1 MTTTG
6 PAGAGRHEQ
15 PDYPAN
21 AGSRTRRAG
30 SHIVRVAVAAGLTAY
45 LLWRSQPSDVLRA
58 VASANPAW
66 ILAAV
71 ALVLADR
78 ALMAYRWIALL
89 CIVDPEQRPP
99 LGRLLKVFF
108 VSTFVGTFLPA
119 SIGGDA
125 VRAYSI
131 SRDEVSGA
139 DAVAS
144 VFMDRMLGVAALL
157 VMGVPGLF
165 FARDLAANRAVIA
178 GLAATGA
185 VSLAT
190 IVMIFSERFGVWSA
204 RLIGAVPAPALQRM
218 AHSIVE
224 SIRRYARFHWR
235 LLNVLLASVGVQ
247 VLRIVQAYCL
257 GRSLGID
264 AGLAAYF
271 AFIPVILLI
280 MLLPITVNGLGT
292 SQAAFVWF
300 FARVGVA
307 NAPAFVLSLLFVGLG
322 IVGNLPGGFLYALS
336 PSRLPVLSRSGR
348 SSPSRKGRLKADAG
362 RDSQTGR

>member
-1 MTTTG
+1 VNG
-6 PAGAGRHEQ
+6 NNPAT
-15 PDYPAN
+15 
-21 AGSRTRRAG
+21 AGSHSRRAG
-30 SHIVRVAVAAGLTAY
+30 SHIVRIAVAAGLTAY
-45 LLWRSQPSDVLRA
+45 LLWRSHPGDVLRA
-58 VASANPAW
+58 VASADPAW
-66 ILAAV
+66 MLLAV

-78 ALMAYRWIALL
+78 VLMAYRWIALL
-89 CIVDPEQRPP
+89 CIVRPEQRPP
-99 LGRLLKVFF
+99 LGRLLEVFF

-119 SIGGDA
+119 SVGGDA

-165 FARDLAANRAVIA
+165 VARDLAANRAVLA

-185 VSLAT
+185 VSLVT
-190 IVMIFSERFGVWSA
+190 ILMIFSERFGVWSA
-204 RLIGAVPAPALQRM
+204 RLAGAVPAPALQRT
-218 AHSIVE
+218 AHSIVG

-235 LLNVLLASVGVQ
+235 LFNVLLASIGVQ
-247 VLRIVQAYCL
+247 ILRIVQAYCL

-264 AGLAAYF
+264 AALAAYF

-300 FARVGVA
+300 FARIGVA

-322 IVGNLPGGFLYALS
+322 IVGNLPGGVLYAFS
-336 PSRLPVLSRSGR
+336 PGSRRPPSAAPSPAGDAEAMATRREFGSQRNRS
-348 SSPSRKGRLKADAG
+348 
-362 RDSQTGR
+362 

>member
-1 MTTTG
+1 
-6 PAGAGRHEQ
+6 
-15 PDYPAN
+15 
-21 AGSRTRRAG
+21 
-30 SHIVRVAVAAGLTAY
+30 
-45 LLWRSQPSDVLRA
+45 LWRSHPGDVLRA
-58 VASANPAW
+58 VASADPSW
-66 ILAAV
+66 ILLAV
-71 ALVLADR
+71 VLVLADR

-89 CIVDPEQRPP
+89 CIVRPAQRPP
-99 LGRLLKVFF
+99 LGRLLEIFF
-108 VSTFVGTFLPA
+108 VSTFVGTLLPA

-185 VSLAT
+185 VSLVT
-190 IVMIFSERFGVWSA
+190 ILIIFSERFGVWSA

-224 SIRRYARFHWR
+224 SIRCYARFHWR
-235 LLNVLLASVGVQ
+235 LLQVLLASIAVQ
-247 VLRIVQAYCL
+247 ILRVVQAYCL

-264 AGLAAYF
+264 AALAAYF

-307 NAPAFVLSLLFVGLG
+307 NAPAFVLSLLFVALG
-322 IVGNLPGGFLYALS
+322 IVGNLPGGVLYALS
-336 PSRLPVLSRSGR
+336 LPSNRWSSAGTSSAARDSSRSLG
-348 SSPSRKGRLKADAG
+348 P
-362 RDSQTGR
+362 

>member
-1 MTTTG
+1 VSG
-6 PAGAGRHEQ
+6 NNPAQ
-15 PDYPAN
+15 
-21 AGSRTRRAG
+21 AG
-30 SHIVRVAVAAGLTAY
+30 SHSRTVWSHIFRIAVAAGLTAY
-45 LLWRSQPSDVLRA
+45 LLWRSHPGDVLRA
-58 VASANPAW
+58 VASADPTW
-66 ILAAV
+66 ILLAV
-71 ALVLADR
+71 VLVLADR
-78 ALMAYRWIALL
+78 ALMAYRWIGLL
-89 CIVDPEQRPP
+89 CIVRAEQRPP
-99 LGRLLKVFF
+99 LRRLLEVFF

-165 FARDLAANRAVIA
+165 FARDLAANRAVLA
-178 GLAATGA
+178 GLAATAA

-190 IVMIFSERFGVWSA
+190 ILMIFSERFGLWSA
-204 RLIGAVPAPALQRM
+204 RLIGAVPGPTVQRM

-235 LLNVLLASVGVQ
+235 LLHVLLASIGVQ
-247 VLRIVQAYCL
+247 ILRVVQAYCL

-264 AGLAAYF
+264 AALAAYF

-322 IVGNLPGGFLYALS
+322 IVGNLPGGLLYAFS
-336 PSRLPVLSRSGR
+336 PKATRRSAG
-348 SSPSRKGRLKADAG
+348 SSPSTGVPLAPPRKL
-362 RDSQTGR
+362 

>member
-1 MTTTG
+1 VTT
-6 PAGAGRHEQ
+6 ARVAGRWL
-15 PDYPAN
+15 
-21 AGSRTRRAG
+21 RAT
-30 SHIVRVAVAAGLTAY
+30 VAIGLLAW
-45 LLWRSQPSDVLRA
+45 LLWISHPADIWR
-58 VASANPAW
+58 VASAARPAPLL
-66 ILAAV
+66 IAIGLTFF
-71 ALVLADR
+71 DR
-78 ALMAYRWIALL
+78 ALMAWRWLL
-89 CIVDPEQRPP
+89 LLQPVPAAARPS
-99 LGRLLKVFF
+99 LGRVMRIFF

-165 FARDLAANRAVIA
+165 FARDLAANRAVLA

-185 VSLAT
+185 VSLVT
-190 IVMIFSERFGVWSA
+190 ILVIFSERVGVWSA
-204 RLIGAVPAPALQRM
+204 RFIAAVPMPPLQRM

-235 LLNVLLASVGVQ
+235 LLNVLLASIGVQ
-247 VLRIVQAYCL
+247 ILRVVQAYCL

-264 AGLAAYF
+264 APLAAYF

-307 NAPAFVLSLLFVGLG
+307 NAPAFVLSLLFVALG
-322 IVGNLPGGFLYALS
+322 IVGNLPGGVLYAL
-336 PSRLPVLSRSGR
+336 RLPSNRWASAGTSSAPRAEAHLFDGSLS
-348 SSPSRKGRLKADAG
+348 A
-362 RDSQTGR
+362 

>member
-1 MTTTG
+1 VTG
-6 PAGAGRHEQ
+6 KNPAQ
-15 PDYPAN
+15 
-21 AGSRTRRAG
+21 AG
-30 SHIVRVAVAAGLTAY
+30 SHSRRLGSHILRIAVAAGLTGY
-45 LLWRSQPSDVLRA
+45 LLWRSHPGDVLRA
-58 VASANPAW
+58 VASADPAW
-66 ILAAV
+66 ILLAV
-71 ALVLADR
+71 VLVLADR

-89 CIVDPEQRPP
+89 CIVRPGQRPP
-99 LGRLLKVFF
+99 LGRLFEVFF

-165 FARDLAANRAVIA
+165 FARDLAANRAVLA
-178 GLAATGA
+178 GLAATA
-185 VSLAT
+185 AISLAT
-190 IVMIFSERFGVWSA
+190 ILTIFSERFGLWSA
-204 RLIGAVPAPALQRM
+204 RLIGTVPAPALRRM
-218 AHSIVE
+218 AHAIVE
-224 SIRRYARFHWR
+224 SIRRYARFHWP
-235 LLNVLLASVGVQ
+235 LLNVLLASIAVQ
-247 VLRIVQAYCL
+247 ILRIVQAYCL

-264 AGLAAYF
+264 AALAAYF

-307 NAPAFVLSLLFVGLG
+307 DAPAFVLSLLFVGLG
-322 IVGNLPGGFLYALS
+322 IVGNLPGGLLYALS
-336 PSRLPVLSRSGR
+336 PSRIRRASRDA
-348 SSPSRKGRLKADAG
+348 SSRTRETAPLAPPRKL
-362 RDSQTGR
+362 

>member
-1 MTTTG
+1 MKG
-6 PAGAGRHEQ
+6 PAEAGRH
-15 PDYPAN
+15 DRTS
-21 AGSRTRRAG
+21 GSRAF
-30 SHIVRVAVAAGLTAY
+30 SHIFRIAVAAGLTAY
-45 LLWRSQPSDVLRA
+45 LLWRSHPGDVLRA
-58 VASANPAW
+58 VASADPSW
-66 ILAAV
+66 ILLAV
-71 ALVLADR
+71 VLVLADR

-89 CIVDPEQRPP
+89 CIVPADRRPP
-99 LGRLLKVFF
+99 LGRLLEVFF

-131 SRDEVSGA
+131 ARDDVSGA

-165 FARDLAANRAVIA
+165 FARDLAANRAVLA
-178 GLAATGA
+178 GLAATAA
-185 VSLAT
+185 VSLVT
-190 IVMIFSERFGVWSA
+190 ILMIFSERFGLWAA
-204 RLIGAVPAPALQRM
+204 RLIGAVPAAVLQQM
-218 AHSIVE
+218 AHSIVG
-224 SIRRYARFHWR
+224 SIRRYAHFHWR
-235 LLNVLLASVGVQ
+235 LLNVLLASIGVQ
-247 VLRIVQAYCL
+247 ILRIVQAYCL

-264 AGLAAYF
+264 VGLTAYF

-322 IVGNLPGGFLYALS
+322 IVGNLPGGFLYAFTPAS
-336 PSRLPVLSRSGR
+336 SRRRAAPSQSARREVAPLAP
-348 SSPSRKGRLKADAG
+348 PPKI
-362 RDSQTGR
+362 

>member
-1 MTTTG
+1 VNG
-6 PAGAGRHEQ
+6 NDPAEAGRHEEA
-15 PDYPAN
+15 DHPAN
-21 AGSRTRRAG
+21 AGSHTRSVE
-30 SHIVRVAVAAGLTAY
+30 SHVFRIAVAAGLTAY
-45 LLWRSQPSDVLRA
+45 LLWRSHPGDVLRA
-58 VASANPAW
+58 VASADPAW
-66 ILAAV
+66 ILLAV
-71 ALVLADR
+71 VLVLADR
-78 ALMAYRWIALL
+78 ALMAYRWTALL
-89 CIVDPEQRPP
+89 CIVPSEHRPP
-99 LGRLLKVFF
+99 LGRLLEVFF

-165 FARDLAANRAVIA
+165 FARDLAANRAVLA

-185 VSLAT
+185 VSLVT
-190 IVMIFSERFGVWSA
+190 MLMIFSERFGVWSA
-204 RLIGAVPAPALQRM
+204 HLVGAVPAPSVQRM
-218 AHSIVE
+218 AHSIVG
-224 SIRRYARFHWR
+224 SIHRYARFHWR
-235 LLNVLLASVGVQ
+235 LLNVLLASIGVQ
-247 VLRIVQAYCL
+247 ILRIVQAYCL

-264 AGLAAYF
+264 AMLAAYF

-300 FARVGVA
+300 FARIGVA

-322 IVGNLPGGFLYALS
+322 VVGNLPGGLLYVFS
-336 PSRLPVLSRSGR
+336 PSATRRSAASSSRAAGDTATLA
-348 SSPSRKGRLKADAG
+348 PPRKL
-362 RDSQTGR
+362 

>member
-1 MTTTG
+1 VF
-6 PAGAGRHEQ
+6 R
-15 PDYPAN
+15 
-21 AGSRTRRAG
+21 
-30 SHIVRVAVAAGLTAY
+30 IAVAAGLTAY
-45 LLWRSQPSDVLRA
+45 LLWRSHPGDVLRA
-58 VASANPAW
+58 VAGADPGW
-66 ILAAV
+66 ILIAV
-71 ALVLADR
+71 VLVLADR

-89 CIVDPEQRPP
+89 CIVGPAQRPA
-99 LGRLLKVFF
+99 LARLLEVFF

-165 FARDLAANRAVIA
+165 VARDLAANRAVVA
-178 GLAATGA
+178 GVAVTAS
-185 VSLAT
+185 VSLLT
-190 IVMIFSERFGVWSA
+190 ILMIFSERVGLWA
-204 RLIGAVPAPALQRM
+204 AHLISAVPVPALQRM
-218 AHSIVE
+218 AQSIVG

-235 LLNVLLASVGVQ
+235 LLNVLLASIGVQ
-247 VLRIVQAYCL
+247 MLRVVQAYCL
-257 GRSLGID
+257 GRSLGIEV
-264 AGLAAYF
+264 GLTAYV

-280 MLLPITVNGLGT
+280 MLLPITINGLGT

-307 NAPAFVLSLLFVGLG
+307 NAPAFVLSLLFVALG
-322 IVGNLPGGFLYALS
+322 IVGNLPGGILYAIS
-336 PSRLPVLSRSGR
+336 GFANRS
-348 SSPSRKGRLKADAG
+348 AAG
-362 RDSQTGR
+362 SGSAARDPGGLAPP